1 MWPKGIKS
9 GDHKTESKMKAAIQ
23 TAPQPRLRGSVGKQ
37 RPQIISQQPKVGL
50 ENQQPK
56 VQQPLVADQQLTHEA
71 KGHEEVQAAGE
82 QERMQRAPIEC
93 RIKSRNW
100 KQALLMHDGNP

>member
-1 MWPKGIKS
+1 
-9 GDHKTESKMKAAIQ
+9 MKAAIQ

-37 RPQIISQQPKVGL
+37 SPQTIPQQPKVGL

-56 VQQPLVADQQLTHEA
+56 VQQPLLADQQLTHEA

-82 QERMQRAPIEC
+82 QERMQRAPNRMQNQITKLETSTAHA
-93 RIKSRNW
+93 RW
-100 KQALLMHDGNP
+100 